1 MGQDEKDWGPPTHS
15 ERSGWKVVGGG
26 AKRSILRPQPISL
39 GVVQWIPGVLF
50 GESFFP
56 KVLEAPLGIPHI
68 DAPGSAGIF
77 WRGVWGCVC
86 ALGIDPEN
94 GILRQISAS
103 ARYFAREGSNWAQD
117 VALILETRRCGSLIH
132 TKRHVT

>member
-1 MGQDEKDWGPPTHS
+1 MKKKQEEKQSEYRTGGEGKEKGGEEGRKGRSKEWTVEKDWGPPTHS

-26 AKRSILRPQPISL
+26 AKRSILRPQSISL

-77 WRGVWGCVC
+77 WRGVCGCVC
-86 ALGIDPEN
+86 PGD
-94 GILRQISAS
+94 
-103 ARYFAREGSNWAQD
+103 
-117 VALILETRRCGSLIH
+117 
-132 TKRHVT
+132 